1 MRKGRTRGDVF
12 QDRVNPFDSHLL
24 VRTGCST
31 ILNSRNR
38 VMSRKDKK
46 EVRKD
51 IFDIF
56 ASVSKAL
63 SISRGGTAWLKR

>member
-51 IFDIF
+51 IF